1 MLSVIESSSES
12 ETDNTRGE
20 ELDEELEEVRSQNV
34 HVNINSEIKDD
45 TGINNKLTL
54 RRMNIYRE

>member
-1 MLSVIESSSES
+1 MLPAIESSSRS

-20 ELDEELEEVRSQNV
+20 ELDEELEEVRSRNI
-34 HVNINSEIKDD
+34 HVNINGEIKDD

-54 RRMNIYRE
+54 R